1 MARSDDRQSI
11 DRLTFRFLE
20 EGLRSLLRLHETIR
34 FVAED
39 QDTRRLWVAELRNFA
54 ARSQRLYEKW
64 ITEYPELGTG
74 EEQELSTHENVPTP
88 RM

>member
-1 MARSDDRQSI
+1 MARRDI
-11 DRLTFRFLE
+11 DHLTLHFLE

-34 FVAED
+34 FAAED

-54 ARSQRLYEKW
+54 VRSQRLYEKW
-64 ITEYPELGTG
+64 ISEYPELSTG
-74 EEQELSTHENVPTP
+74 EEQKHTKHENVPTP